1 VIDPGQAYPPPG
13 QYPPAPAQ
21 YPPPQYPPAQDP
33 LAQYPPAQ
41 YPPAQYQPPPP
52 PSAYPPPPG
61 YPPAPGYPAPQAPQ
75 QYPPQQYAPPQ
86 YPPPQY
92 APQPAPAYP
101 PAAPGLTCR
110 YCGATPALK
119 ATARGH
125 RGMVVVMQFRSAP
138 GPFCRDCGTALVRKL
153 ASDTMWQG
161 WWGYFSFLATP
172 VVLVIDFV
180 LFLRL
185 SGLAWPVRAQG
196 SPAPLDK
203 GRPVFLRPGALGLLL
218 PLALV
223 CWLALAIINQ

>member
-1 VIDPGQAYPPPG
+1 MTDPGQAYPPS
-13 QYPPAPAQ
+13 YPPPSYPSAPAQ
-21 YPPPQYPPAQDP
+21 YPPPAYPA
-33 LAQYPPAQ
+33 PPAQ
-41 YPPAQYQPPPP
+41 YPPAQYQPPQYAPP
-52 PSAYPPPPG
+52 PPPPG

-75 QYPPQQYAPPQ
+75 QYAPQAPA
-86 YPPPQY
+86 Y
-92 APQPAPAYP
+92 PQPAPAYP
-101 PAAPGLTCR
+101 QAAPGLTCR

-125 RGMVVVMQFRSAP
+125 RGMIVVMQFRSAP

-161 WWGYFSFLATP
+161 WWGYFSLLATP
-172 VVLVIDFV
+172 VVLLIDFV

-185 SGLAWPVRAQG
+185 SGLAWPMRAPG

-218 PLALV
+218 PLALI
-223 CWLALAIINQ
+223 CWIGLAVINQ